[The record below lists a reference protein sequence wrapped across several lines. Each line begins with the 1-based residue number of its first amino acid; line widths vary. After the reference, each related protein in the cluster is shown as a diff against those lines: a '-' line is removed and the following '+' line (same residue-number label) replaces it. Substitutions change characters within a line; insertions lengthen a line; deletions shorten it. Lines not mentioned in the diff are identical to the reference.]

1 MANKQAKFDL
11 IGILGQIDKSLIP
24 GEKSDLEAI
33 AEPLAPSEKSA
44 LDAELNNLIKDTAR
58 ILGGSRKQQYSLH
71 EVKTKKVPYLDL
83 LVKDIRLSLI
93 GASQYVK
100 EGREQVDAFKFYFE
114 DFAVYR
120 SVTDTGWN
128 LYTSLYSLQ
137 GKREFDK
144 VIKKACDKIKSEYG
158 NKIDAELFSKLVPIV
173 KDTIGEIGR
182 SERRGYLDAM
192 GLSGN

>member
-1 MANKQAKFDL
+1 MANKQAKFNL
-11 IGILGQIDKSLIP
+11 SSILDQ
-24 GEKSDLEAI
+24 I
-33 AEPLAPSEKSA
+33 AEPLTPSEKWDLEAGLTS
-44 LDAELNNLIKDTAR
+44 LINNTIGKLEE
-58 ILGGSRKQQYSLH
+58 SRKRQYSLH

-83 LVKDIRLSLI
+83 LVKDIELSLLS
-93 GASQYVK
+93 ASQDAN
-100 EGREQVDAFKFYFE
+100 EGEKQVDAFKFYFE

-182 SERRGYLDAM
+182 SETRDYLDNI

>member
-100 EGREQVDAFKFYFE
+100 EGREQVDAFKSSFE
-114 DFAVYR
+114 VFAGYR
-120 SVTDTGWN
+120 SVSDTGWH
-128 LYTSLYSLQ
+128 LYSYL
-137 GKREFDK
+137 KEAERDE
-144 VIKKACDKIKSEYG
+144 VIEKACDKIKSKYG
-158 NKIDAELFSKLVPIV
+158 NKIDAKLLSKLVPSI
-173 KDTIGEIGR
+173 KETIETIAQFDVV
-182 SERRGYLDAM
+182 Y
-192 GLSGN
+192 GLIQGLIM